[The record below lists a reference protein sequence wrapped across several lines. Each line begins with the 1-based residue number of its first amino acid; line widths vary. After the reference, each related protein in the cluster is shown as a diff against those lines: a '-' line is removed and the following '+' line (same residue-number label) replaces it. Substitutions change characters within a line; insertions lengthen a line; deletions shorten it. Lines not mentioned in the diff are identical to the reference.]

1 MASCLGIS
9 VGKNL
14 IKYAKLSK
22 EKGQASVTI
31 EAYGVKFYDILT
43 QTVSEIIQETKSN
56 DASVSVCLTS
66 EDYEKVECFKQI
78 KSKKERDAMLNA
90 EFEELCAKKNVNTG
104 SLDVRYILADDP
116 DNPEQYR
123 ALCVAASKVELNNLW
138 QALSTTKFESIS
150 AVGSSIVNLLREKGA
165 GSNCL
170 IINIEDDTKL
180 TLLSGGNIQDLIQI
194 PVGMD
199 EVIARLADKYNSY
212 ARAYE
217 ACKGV
222 DAYSDA
228 DTLAFD
234 PDTQS
239 IRDSLMPTLYDL
251 KQRIMMATEDYLKDI
266 QDVYI
271 TGTGIIVNNIDLYL
285 AEAFPGK
292 HVEILVPYF
301 VNKERNS
308 LKDVLEVNSA
318 LAAANY
324 CLDGIDK
331 EQDFLASGN
340 YLKKEARSKK
350 LAPKEI
356 FATITSKV
364 DEINKKTLKT
374 RKTGRKKKKKI
385 EFDNEVENLGQLGGS
400 GEYAQAPAFEEEVE
414 YYDPM
419 AEWFTRL
426 AMSLFV
432 GFIAYTSIAMF
443 VEKNLDNKL
452 LNITKNITTT
462 DEEIKK
468 VDNDTTLI
476 SKKAEEYKDKTAK
489 LQKIIDSIRLKKE
502 NSYDV
507 PNFMSQLMFIIPAE
521 VNVSSIQVGT
531 DDTVILEASSGRYA
545 QLGYFVSRLKLA
557 GVLKEVEMNVV
568 DMSSDI
574 KIKIRGVLP

>member
-1 MASCLGIS
+1 
-9 VGKNL
+9 
-14 IKYAKLSK
+14 
-22 EKGQASVTI
+22 
-31 EAYGVKFYDILT
+31 
-43 QTVSEIIQETKSN
+43 
-56 DASVSVCLTS
+56 
-66 EDYEKVECFKQI
+66 
-78 KSKKERDAMLNA
+78 
-90 EFEELCAKKNVNTG
+90 
-104 SLDVRYILADDP
+104 
-116 DNPEQYR
+116 
-123 ALCVAASKVELNNLW
+123 
-138 QALSTTKFESIS
+138 
-150 AVGSSIVNLLREKGA
+150 
-165 GSNCL
+165 
-170 IINIEDDTKL
+170 
-180 TLLSGGNIQDLIQI
+180 
-194 PVGMD
+194 
-199 EVIARLADKYNSY
+199 
-212 ARAYE
+212 
-217 ACKGV
+217 
-222 DAYSDA
+222 
-228 DTLAFD
+228 
-234 PDTQS
+234 
-239 IRDSLMPTLYDL
+239 
-251 KQRIMMATEDYLKDI
+251 MMATEDYLKDI
-266 QDVYI
+266 QEVYI

-356 FATITSKV
+356 FTSLTSKV
-364 DEINKKTLKT
+364 NEINKKTLKV
-374 RKTGRKKKKKI
+374 RKTKKKKKKI

-400 GEYAQAPAFEEEVE
+400 GEYAAPAFEEDEVE

-426 AMSLFV
+426 AISLFV

-443 VEKNLDNKL
+443 VESNLDGKL
-452 LNITKNITTT
+452 LNINKNLVTTE
-462 DEEIKK
+462 EEIKK
-468 VDNDTTLI
+468 ADNDTTLI
-476 SKKAEEYKDKTAK
+476 AKKAEEYKDKTAK
-489 LQKIIDSIRLKKE
+489 LQKIIDAIRLKKA

-521 VNVSSIQVGT
+521 VNVSSIQIGT

-574 KIKIRGVLP
+574 KIKIRGVLPW